1 MKFIGKITWLMEGGF
16 QQRKAEAI
24 LRDNAEIALDFDYG
38 EPGRPNLYNVV
49 LRPTRKDYLR
59 GEFVGGRGADASSGP
74 VTCRVYKGAHGLVLA
89 GRWTEGG
96 QVDQWFAELSRETQA

>member
-1 MKFIGKITWLMEGGF
+1 MEGGF
-16 QQRKAEAI
+16 QQRKTAAV
-24 LRDNAEIALDFDYG
+24 LRASGEIALDFDYG
-38 EPGRPNLYNVV
+38 EPGKPILYNVV
-49 LRPTRKDYLR
+49 LRPSRKDFLQ

-96 QVDQWFAELSRETQA
+96 HLDQWLAELSQETQA